1 MAFTAK
7 ILSLRFRHLNIVGCL
22 LKKRPTKGGGGGWSR
37 APQDPPLAT
46 PLNQSC
52 SLFGVF
58 VAKQVVSGHVT
69 QNVVET
75 FACNNRYD
83 FILKVVRQGKLK
95 ARYKKIDWYNR
106 VIMKL
111 LVYFRFVSRCYDN

>member
-1 MAFTAK
+1 MAFTTK

-22 LKKRPTKGGGGGWSR
+22 LKKRPTKGGGGGHGTPS
-37 APQDPPLAT
+37 LAT

-58 VAKQVVSGHVT
+58 VAKPVVSEHVT
-69 QNVVET
+69 QNVVEK

-106 VIMKL
+106 VIIKL

>member
-1 MAFTAK
+1 MNYGA
-7 ILSLRFRHLNIVGCL
+7 V
-22 LKKRPTKGGGGGWSR
+22 
-37 APQDPPLAT
+37 T
-46 PLNQSC
+46 PGNQSC
-52 SLFGVF
+52 RLFGVF

-69 QNVVET
+69 QNVVEK

-106 VIMKL
+106 VIIKL

>member
-22 LKKRPTKGGGGGWSR
+22 LKKRPTKGGGGGHGHPR
-37 APQDPPLAT
+37 TPPLAT

-69 QNVVET
+69 QNVVEK
-75 FACNNRYD
+75 FACNHGYD
-83 FILKVVRQGKLK
+83 FILKVVRKGKLK

-106 VIMKL
+106 VIIKL

>member
-1 MAFTAK
+1 MTFTAK

-22 LKKRPTKGGGGGWSR
+22 LKKRPTKGAVTGTPG
-37 APQDPPLAT
+37 PPPPLAT

-69 QNVVET
+69 QNVVEK

-106 VIMKL
+106 VIIKL

>member
-1 MAFTAK
+1 MFAQ
-7 ILSLRFRHLNIVGCL
+7 
-22 LKKRPTKGGGGGWSR
+22 KKAYQGGGGGHGHPR
-37 APQDPPLAT
+37 TPLAT
-46 PLNQSC
+46 PLNQFC

-69 QNVVET
+69 QNVVEK
-75 FACNNRYD
+75 FACNHGYD

-106 VIMKL
+106 VIIKL

>member
-1 MAFTAK
+1 MAFTTK

-22 LKKRPTKGGGGGWSR
+22 LKKRPTKGGGGGHGT
-37 APQDPPLAT
+37 PPLAT

-58 VAKQVVSGHVT
+58 VAKPVVSGHVT
-69 QNVVET
+69 QNVVEK

-106 VIMKL
+106 VIIKL
-111 LVYFRFVSRCYDN
+111 LVYFRFVSKCYDN

>member
-7 ILSLRFRHLNIVGCL
+7 IFSWLFSPPEYCRLFAQ
-22 LKKRPTKGGGGGWSR
+22 KKAHQGGVTGTPG
-37 APQDPPLAT
+37 PPLAT

-69 QNVVET
+69 QNVVEK
-75 FACNNRYD
+75 FAWNNRYD

-95 ARYKKIDWYNR
+95 ASCKKINRYNR
-106 VIMKL
+106 VIIKL